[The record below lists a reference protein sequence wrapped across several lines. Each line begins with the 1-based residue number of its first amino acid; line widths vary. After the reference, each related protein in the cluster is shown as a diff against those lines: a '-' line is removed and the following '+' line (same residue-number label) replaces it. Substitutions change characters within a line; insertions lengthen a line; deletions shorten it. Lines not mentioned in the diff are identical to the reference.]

1 MPATVGVH
9 QKGACIKLLPVAALA
24 ALLSLPTPGEAAS
37 PIVVELF
44 TSQSCSCC
52 PPADALLA
60 GLSRTRTDILALDS
74 HVTYWD
80 RLGWK
85 GPYSL
90 PRATERQR
98 RYSALRGGVGI
109 YTPQLVSGGRHQAIG
124 SNRPAVLLEAE
135 DGRVMGVAVL
145 PLG

>member
-1 MPATVGVH
+1 M
-9 QKGACIKLLPVAALA
+9 
-24 ALLSLPTPGEAAS
+24 SLTGTGWAGRARIPCPG
-37 PIVVELF
+37 
-44 TSQSCSCC
+44 
-52 PPADALLA
+52 
-60 GLSRTRTDILALDS
+60 
-74 HVTYWD
+74 
-80 RLGWK
+80 
-85 GPYSL
+85 
-90 PRATERQR
+90 ATERQR